1 MKDNEFGIYE
11 VGETIRGPLGRAT
24 YEPDFAPT
32 RPWKI
37 VNVAGVVVN
46 RVATKA
52 QAQERVSGRWSF
64 GRAGRLL

>member
-1 MKDNEFGIYE
+1 MSDTNEFGIYE

-37 VNVAGVVVN
+37 VVNGTVVN

-52 QAQERVSGRWSF
+52 QAQERVFHAAERKACS
-64 GRAGRLL
+64 